1 MTTMETI
8 LQTLRAYGIEI
19 LSVNGNQIKL
29 GHNYEVE
36 VESNG
41 MFKLIDDGYIVAPF
55 DDPDELCQFILT

>member
-1 MTTMETI
+1 MTIMETI
-8 LQTLRAYGIEI
+8 LQTLKAYGIEI
-19 LSVNGNQIKL
+19 LSVNGNQIRL

-55 DDPDELCQFILT
+55 DDPDELCRFILT